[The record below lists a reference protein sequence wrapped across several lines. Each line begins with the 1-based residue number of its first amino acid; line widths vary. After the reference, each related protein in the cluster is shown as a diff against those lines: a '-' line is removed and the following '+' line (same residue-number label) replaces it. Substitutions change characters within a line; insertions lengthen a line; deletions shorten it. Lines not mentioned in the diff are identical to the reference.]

1 MELLDGVAAWLEAT
15 LLPYGGVGLMLLA
28 ACDSSFLSLPEVND
42 ILLMTFSIRDPD
54 RMAGLAALTTL
65 GSVAG
70 CSALYAVGRGGG
82 GAFLQRRARRGAST
96 DRLERIGRWYRR
108 YGMLAVIVPSVL
120 PPPTP
125 FKIFV
130 LSAGTFGISW
140 PRFIAAV
147 TVGRSIRYFSAGV
160 LAVLY
165 GDAAIAFVESNYRL
179 VGAVLAAA
187 LAAVILVLAL
197 GAVRRRA

>member
-1 MELLDGVAAWLEAT
+1 MELLDGVAGWLEAT

-28 ACDSSFLSLPEVND
+28 VCDSSFLSLPEVND
-42 ILLMTFSIRDPD
+42 VLLMTFSIRDPD
-54 RMAGLAALTTL
+54 RMAGLAAMTTL

-70 CSALYAVGRGGG
+70 SSALYAVGRGGG
-82 GAFLQRRARRGAST
+82 GAFLQRRARWGRST
-96 DRLERIGRWYRR
+96 DRLERIGGWYRR
-108 YGMLAVIVPSVL
+108 YGMLAVVVPSLL

-165 GDAAIAFVESNYRL
+165 GNAAIEFVEANYRV
-179 VGAVLAAA
+179 VGWVVAAA
-187 LAAVILVLAL
+187 VVAVILVLAL
-197 GAVRRRA
+197 NAVRRRA